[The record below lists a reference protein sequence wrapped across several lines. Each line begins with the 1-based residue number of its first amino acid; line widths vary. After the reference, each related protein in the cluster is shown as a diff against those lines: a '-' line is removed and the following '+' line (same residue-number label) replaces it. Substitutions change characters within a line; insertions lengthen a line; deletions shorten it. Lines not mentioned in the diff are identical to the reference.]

1 MSAVKSPQTTLRKQ
15 NQGGNSESV
24 DMAPA
29 FRKEWDLFGRA
40 VLRHQ
45 SCGGYLA
52 TFAEGMR
59 WFCVATH
66 PGQDFLAAASIAH
79 LGRVSFL
86 PLIVEHAAPVNNR
99 RRPPSIAPLF
109 PGYQFVAFNRDTDRW
124 TDISRARGVK
134 TLFSSATHKPVPAPV
149 GVVEAIIAR
158 AGDDG
163 LINDHRPAPHLA
175 PIPAGQTVEF
185 LQGPLAGLQGICS
198 RSAGDRV
205 TVLLNI
211 LGQSTTTIARQ
222 HVRAA

>member
-1 MSAVKSPQTTLRKQ
+1 MSAVKSKKFAGMTQSRTPDA
-15 NQGGNSESV
+15 ESV
-24 DMAPA
+24 DMAPM
-29 FRKEWDLFGRA
+29 FRNAWEQHGRA

-45 SCGGYLA
+45 SCGRYLA
-52 TFAEGMR
+52 PLAAGSR
-59 WFCVATH
+59 WFCVVTR
-66 PGQDFLAAASIAH
+66 PGHDFVAAASIAR
-79 LGRVSFL
+79 LGRVGFL
-86 PLIVEHAAPVNNR
+86 PLIVEHTPPLNGR
-99 RRPPSIAPLF
+99 RRPPTIMPLF
-109 PGYQFVAFNRDTDRW
+109 PGYLFVAFNRSTDRW
-124 TDISRARGVK
+124 TDVRYANGVK
-134 TLFSSATHKPVPAPV
+134 DLFMTPSQVPVPVQSGA
-149 GVVEAIIAR
+149 VEAIIAR